1 MSEPRPP
8 CTARWLGRVD
18 YEEAWALQ
26 RRMAVR
32 RATGEIEDTL
42 LLLEH
47 PPVYTTGR
55 RTHDVRTTTVSSSPP
70 GRWARPCWR

>member
-1 MSEPRPP
+1 MSERHPP

-26 RRMAVR
+26 RQMAVR
-32 RATGEIEDTL
+32 RATGEIEETL

-47 PPVYTTGR
+47 PPV
-55 RTHDVRTTTVSSSPP
+55 
-70 GRWARPCWR
+70 